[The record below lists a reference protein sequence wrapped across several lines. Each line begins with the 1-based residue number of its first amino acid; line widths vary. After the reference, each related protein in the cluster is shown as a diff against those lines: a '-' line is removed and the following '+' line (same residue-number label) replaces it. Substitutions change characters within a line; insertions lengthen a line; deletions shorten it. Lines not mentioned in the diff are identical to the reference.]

1 MIWKQPFVAIIM
13 SSSVNYEA
21 ALNLNSHLACIIS
34 SNNSHSLWKYDAGLE
49 WAAVEDTV
57 LFSFLKP
64 VFVTPKQ

>member
-1 MIWKQPFVAIIM
+1 M

-21 ALNLNSHLACIIS
+21 ALNWISHLACIIS

-49 WAAVEDTV
+49 RAAIEDTV
-57 LFSFLKP
+57 CLILFSFLKP